1 MSLDRRTLLRHASS
15 AGVVSA
21 LAACGWWPSTAAAQ
35 SAAAGWNKAAFDSQK
50 LDEVLAALGGSKAEP
65 GGDVALVGPD
75 IAENGAVVP
84 FTITSRL
91 PGTKRIALLVEKNP
105 TLLIAV
111 YDLPDG
117 TLPEI
122 QVRAKMAQTS
132 NVYAIADDGRRRV
145 FAVKEVKVTL
155 GGCGG

>member
-1 MSLDRRTLLRHASS
+1 MSPDRRTLLRHASS
-15 AGVVSA
+15 AGVMSA
-21 LAACGWWPSTAAAQ
+21 LMAWGGWPAQATAQTA
-35 SAAAGWNKAAFDSQK
+35 SGWNKAAFDGQK
-50 LDEVLAALGGSKAEP
+50 LDEVLAALGGTKAEAA
-65 GGDVALVGPD
+65 GDVVLLAPD

-84 FTITSRL
+84 FTITSKL

-105 TLLIAV
+105 TPLIAV
-111 YDLPDG
+111 YDLADG
-117 TLPEI
+117 TLAEI

-132 NVYAIADDGRRRV
+132 NVYALVDDGRRRV